1 MALPRQ
7 WYRRVISAALA
18 IQMFMPGMPQVWYL
32 DVSAGGSHYEAADL
46 ASLAFTV
53 RHRDNSGNESLLS
66 FNG

>member
-7 WYRRVISAALA
+7 WRRRLISTALA

-32 DVSAGGSHYEAADL
+32 DLFAGVNNDEAADL
-46 ASLAFTV
+46 ALLAFTV
-53 RHRDNSGNESLLS
+53 CDRDNSGNESLQS